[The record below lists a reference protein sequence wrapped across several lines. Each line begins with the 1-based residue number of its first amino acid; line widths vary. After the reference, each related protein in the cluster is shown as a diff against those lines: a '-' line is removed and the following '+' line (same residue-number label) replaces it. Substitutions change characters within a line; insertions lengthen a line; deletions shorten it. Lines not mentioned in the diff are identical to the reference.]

1 MDDGAILISRLIA
14 AASTSWDK
22 LHVWAYFSTDSIQTF
37 VDLDYFCMRIVLG
50 IVNETQVGNSL
61 IFDFIEN
68 SLHMQV
74 RVHKVNRYQSLRLH
88 ELAL

>member
-1 MDDGAILISRLIA
+1 MHDGAILISRLIA

-22 LHVWAYFSTDSIQTF
+22 LYGWAYFSTDSIQPF
-37 VDLDYFCMRIVLG
+37 VDLDYFCVLG
-50 IVNETQVGNSL
+50 IVNETREGNSL
-61 IFDFIEN
+61 IFDFIKN
-68 SLHMQV
+68 SVQMQV